1 MGPAGGLAV
10 GCGLGGV
17 VGATDG
23 AVEELGVG
31 LPVGRGVGRGVGGA
45 VGPAVGAT
53 DGRGVSRGRGVGSG
67 PGTTA
72 RGVVRGAIDA
82 ATWVPVGTGP
92 DGDEFGISRLP
103 VGDGATVDGDGPPP
117 GGLVGGPLGRAP
129 VAVGLAVGVGTTATS
144 DGVGGVVRCWS
155 SRPPIPSAITARTM
169 FRTPRLRM
177 SRAR

>member
-10 GCGLGGV
+10 GCGLGGL

-23 AVEELGVG
+23 AVEGLG
-31 LPVGRGVGRGVGGA
+31 GRGVGRGVGGA

-53 DGRGVSRGRGVGSG
+53 DGRGVRRGRGVGSG

-82 ATWVPVGTGP
+82 VTWVPVGSGP
-92 DGDEFGISRLP
+92 DGDELGISRLP
-103 VGDGATVDGDGPPP
+103 VGDGTTVVGEGPPP

-129 VAVGLAVGVGTTATS
+129 VAVAVGLGVGVGTTATS
-144 DGVGGVVRCWS
+144 DGFGGVVRCWS